1 MNSYRQNREE
11 DAGNCLVC
19 TDERLR
25 FFGRTYWDEETKAQY
40 FNWSCSGFVF
50 CFEGTS
56 VRAKFLTDWEEGNY
70 EGYLLVRVDFKT
82 VTASEKILKIDRS
95 GAFYSLANGLEAGRH
110 TVEVYRITECQYA
123 SVGLKQLLCDGSFLS
138 PPSSPVRPRIEF
150 IGDSITCGFGIL
162 SADPQ
167 EKFSTALEHG
177 MLTFAALTAQE
188 LNCDFQVFSVS
199 GWAIN
204 QSPFGGCLPSIYD
217 KLDAFHDK
225 TERAWSF
232 AEHPVDMVVLG
243 LGTNDS
249 NWTGSDTERLDAF
262 EKQYSEFLGVLRE
275 RYPYA
280 SIVCVLGS
288 LIEVGHPIIK
298 KVQQAIAQRHDCH
311 ISFLTFKRA
320 MENNGEIGCSHPNL
334 IKHREMADT
343 LKAKIQNE
351 LPPKYFME

>member
-11 DAGNCLVC
+11 NADSNIVC

-40 FNWSCSGFVF
+40 FNWSCSGFTF

-56 VRAKFLTDWEEGNY
+56 VEAEFLTDWKEGDY

-82 VTASEKILKIDRS
+82 AAASEKILKIDRS
-95 GAFYSLANGLEAGRH
+95 GAFYSLAKELKAGCH

-123 SVGLKQLLCDGSFLS
+123 SVGLKHLLCDGSFLPL
-138 PPSSPVRPRIEF
+138 PPSPVRPRIEF

-162 SADPQ
+162 STDPQ

-199 GWAIN
+199 GWAVS

-225 TERAWSF
+225 TERSWDF
-232 AEHPVDMVVLG
+232 AAHPVDMVVLG
-243 LGTNDS
+243 LGTNDR
-249 NWTGSDTERLDAF
+249 NWTGIDTERLDAF
-262 EKQYSEFLGVLRE
+262 EKQYSGFLGVLRE

-288 LIEVGHPIIK
+288 LIEAGHPIFE
-298 KVQQAIAQRHDCH
+298 KVQRAIAQRHDTR

-320 MENNGEIGCSHPNL
+320 MADNGEIGCSHPNM

-351 LPPKYFME
+351 LPQELCIE